1 MRSWSGE
8 KRKEDWGYKTWKMG
22 GEEKVTSKKGG
33 LLSTAPQ
40 EMGLLCSQCECHR
53 PAGLQTS
60 CHNFVLLNELKT
72 GVIWPRNIISNQCK
86 KKVMKMN

>member
-1 MRSWSGE
+1 MRTWSGE

-40 EMGLLCSQCECHR
+40 EMGPLMF
-53 PAGLQTS
+53 P
-60 CHNFVLLNELKT
+60 
-72 GVIWPRNIISNQCK
+72 
-86 KKVMKMN
+86 M